1 MEMEVAVVGGWR
13 GWREQRWWWVG
24 GEVGENNGGRGDEVG
39 ERRTGSDGK
48 GV

>member
-39 ERRTGSDGK
+39 WTVDEVEEEDG
-48 GV
+48 